1 MAEWKRGQCPLEWLL
16 SVVRGEDTIS
26 EQLKGT
32 GFLQMGTRFRI
43 KFYHVNIINVAYFG
57 SQILILHPLSYGLK
71 FNYHLLGLRNCLS
84 RNASA

>member
-26 EQLKGT
+26 EQLKGA
-32 GFLQMGTRFRI
+32 GFLRIGTRYRI
-43 KFYHVNIINVAYFG
+43 KFYHVNLINVAYFG
-57 SQILILHPLSYGLK
+57 SPILILRPLSYGLK
-71 FNYHLLGLRNCLS
+71 FNYYLPSLRHNLT